1 MPKTIDKTYEGQII
15 GGIFTN
21 RDDADGAI
29 QALEELEISSD
40 DIEEFV
46 QLDKTHSKEAH
57 IEILSE
63 RGFAEAQAIY
73 YDKLIREG
81 NILVVVYDVT
91 DLSPII
97 DVFDEYKAQY
107 NPNGSR
113 NLREDVLGMTA
124 GTIVGAAALGAVGAL
139 VGGPL
144 GAAVGGAAGAVVGGG
159 SGAVAGKAIEHRK

>member
-1 MPKTIDKTYEGQII
+1 MYEGQII
-15 GGIFTN
+15 GGIFAK
-21 RDDADGAI
+21 RHDADGAI
-29 QALEELEISSD
+29 EALQELEISSD

-81 NILVVVYDVT
+81 NILLVVYNVT
-91 DLSPII
+91 DPSPII
-97 DVFDEYKAQY
+97 DVFDEYEARY

-113 NLREDVLGMTA
+113 NLRDDVLGTTA
-124 GTIVGAAALGAVGAL
+124 GTIVGAVGA
-139 VGGPL
+139 
-144 GAAVGGAAGAVVGGG
+144 AAGAVVGGG